1 MRTNKY
7 KRYIPTY
14 CALSIYDID
23 FNKLYESGKRIILTD
38 LDNTLIS
45 YKEHQA
51 DEKLLKLG
59 IFLRNIGYK
68 IYVVSNNNNK
78 RILEFSKTFVIDGFL
93 SRANKPNPK
102 KMNQFIKENELVK
115 EEIIYLGDQ
124 LVTDICGANNASLDS
139 IFVSTIDVSSQ
150 KWYTKINRLRE
161 KKIINNISKFDS
173 LAASRIENTINR
185 GKANE

>member
-1 MRTNKY
+1 MKTNKY
-7 KRYIPTY
+7 TKFIPTY
-14 CALSIYDID
+14 CAMSVYDID

-45 YKEHQA
+45 YKENQA
-51 DEKLLKLG
+51 DQKLIDLG

-68 IYVVSNNNNK
+68 IFIISNNNNN
-78 RILEFSKTFVIDGFL
+78 RILEFSKTFVIDGYL
-93 SRANKPNPK
+93 SKANKPNPK
-102 KMNQFIKENELVK
+102 KINLFIKENELKK

-124 LVTDICGANNASLDS
+124 LVTDISGANNASLDS
-139 IFVSTIDVSSQ
+139 VFVSTIDISSQ

-161 KKIINNISKFDS
+161 NIIIKNIRKFDS

-185 GKANE
+185 GKVNE